1 MNKINIGNLVSNV
14 TNMNDYLKNL
24 AKNNKTKQTKS
35 QDTYFKYNLHKCL
48 KTNFHEIDI
57 QENDHIN
64 FCCFRITESTKYVQ
78 VLYPYLEYLLYKY
91 PDNKK
96 KESNLCL
103 FPFIEYK
110 KDMKILNESKK
121 FIKSIF
127 KKQYNCLGYLIEND
141 EVYLFYDIETKNLDS
156 RILLSK
162 KQKFW
167 WTLIDEIC
175 NNKKILNFSI
185 HSSVTSLFL
194 KNPTL
199 IYLKNKKDKNI
210 EIPIVVYKGDFFDF
224 IPYLYIIGQKST
236 TSAPFGPFYYFTN
249 FLGSFRRASWST
261 NYKKI
266 KVNNKLITDE
276 NGKYKKGGIIR
287 YLVFLK
293 NSRVMLNDKR
303 DELKKGLI
311 DDIEE
316 IGTFKKNKYI
326 GKWAKTYDSLYLNK
340 IQLNN
345 EVYHNMHPIIVLKN
359 LENIRALTIHE
370 IDMDSLKTNWDPL
383 YTGYDIL

>member
-35 QDTYFKYNLHKCL
+35 QDTYFKYKLDKCL
-48 KTNFHEIDI
+48 KTNFHEMDI
-57 QENDHIN
+57 QENNHIN
-64 FCCFRITESTKYVQ
+64 FCCFRITESTKYSQ

-91 PDNKK
+91 PDSKK

-103 FPFIEYK
+103 FPFVEYK
-110 KDMKILNESKK
+110 KDMKILEEGKK

-127 KKQYNCLGYLIEND
+127 KKQYNCLGYLIENN
-141 EVYLFYDIETKNLDS
+141 EVYLFYDIESKSSDS

-175 NNKKILNFSI
+175 NKHKILNFPI
-185 HSSVTSLFL
+185 HSTVTSLFL
-194 KNPTL
+194 KNSTL

-210 EIPIVVYKGDFFDF
+210 EIPVVVYKGDFFDF

-236 TSAPFGPFYYFTN
+236 TSASFGPFYYFTD
-249 FLGSFRRASWST
+249 FLGSFRRAAWST
-261 NYKKI
+261 NYKSI
-266 KVNNKLITDE
+266 KVDNKLITDE

-293 NSRVMLNDKR
+293 NNRVILNDKK
-303 DELKKGLI
+303 DELKKGLV
-311 DDIEE
+311 DDIEH
-316 IGTFKKNKYI
+316 INAFKKNKYI

-345 EVYHNMHPIIVLKN
+345 EAYHNMHPIIVLKN